1 MKTLFKR
8 FETLMTAATFAEKGE
23 FETARQIMNE
33 DRPKNTKRPSSRTGQ
48 RPPVR
53 IELRAD

>member
-1 MKTLFKR
+1 MKSLFEK
-8 FETLMTAATFAEKGE
+8 FEILMVAATFAEKGE

-33 DRPKNTKRPSSRTGQ
+33 DKPRKIKRPSSRTGQ
-48 RPPVR
+48 RPPAR